1 MNLSNNRMMHF
12 GRASALS
19 VLLLLPPSAGAQVP
33 APKAPAAEAPAEI
46 PKDTLGRNTPR
57 GAVLGF
63 LNAARKGNAE
73 ISVLYL
79 NTPLRGEEA
88 EDLARQLAIVLNR
101 RLPARLNSLSDKPE
115 GSIPDPLRPDE
126 DLVGTIPTANGD
138 LDILVERV
146 DRGKL
151 GKIWLFS
158 RKTLKTIPDVFP
170 ELTMSTVERILPEF
184 LVKNRLA
191 DIPIFEWLA
200 LFVGMPFLYALTGLV
215 DRLLR
220 LVVWGVPTPPS
231 AKYKS
236 AEF

>member
-1 MNLSNNRMMHF
+1 MSASNSLTHRRGPSKSFLLLS
-12 GRASALS
+12 
-19 VLLLLPPSAGAQVP
+19 LLLLSPAVWPQVAVPSAPV
-33 APKAPAAEAPAEI
+33 AEAKPEPA
-46 PKDTLGRNTPR
+46 KDPLGRNTPR
-57 GAVLGF
+57 GAVMGF

-101 RLPARLNSLSDKPE
+101 RLPARLNMLSEKPE

-138 LDILVERV
+138 VDILVERV

-158 RKTLKTIPDVFP
+158 RKTLTTIPNVFP
-170 ELTMSTVERILPEF
+170 EISMPTVEKILPAF
-184 LVKNRLA
+184 LVNNRLA
-191 DIPIFEWLA
+191 QIPLFEWLA
-200 LFVGMPFLYALTGLV
+200 LFVGIPFLYTV
-215 DRLLR
+215 
-220 LVVWGVPTPPS
+220 T
-231 AKYKS
+231 
-236 AEF
+236 

>member
-1 MNLSNNRMMHF
+1 MKSGNNKMMRFVGGF
-12 GRASALS
+12 GVS
-19 VLLLLPPSAGAQVP
+19 VLLLVSAAAWAQVA
-33 APKAPAAEAPAEI
+33 APKVPAAEAQPEI

-73 ISVLYL
+73 IAVLYL

-101 RLPARLNSLSDKPE
+101 RLPARLNTLSEKPE

-126 DLVGTIPTANGD
+126 DLVGTIPTSKGD

-158 RKTLKTIPDVFP
+158 RTTLKAIPDVFP
-170 ELTMSTVERILPEF
+170 EINMPTVERILPAF
-184 LVKNRLA
+184 LVNSRLA
-191 DIPIFEWLA
+191 
-200 LFVGMPFLYALTGLV
+200 
-215 DRLLR
+215 
-220 LVVWGVPTPPS
+220 
-231 AKYKS
+231 
-236 AEF
+236 

>member
-1 MNLSNNRMMHF
+1 MSASNSLTHRRGPSKSFLLLS
-12 GRASALS
+12 
-19 VLLLLPPSAGAQVP
+19 LLLLSPAVWPQVAVPSAPV
-33 APKAPAAEAPAEI
+33 AEAKPEPA
-46 PKDTLGRNTPR
+46 KDPLGRNTPR
-57 GAVLGF
+57 GAVMGF

-101 RLPARLNSLSDKPE
+101 RLPARLNMLSEKPE

-126 DLVGTIPTANGD
+126 DLVGTIPTAKGD

-158 RKTLKTIPDVFP
+158 RNTLKTIPDVFP
-170 ELTMSTVERILPEF
+170 ELTKSTVENILPEF

-191 DIPIFEWLA
+191 EVPIFEWLV
-200 LFVGMPFLYALTGLV
+200 LFFVMSLLYMLTS
-215 DRLLR
+215 LLAR
-220 LVVWGVPTPPS
+220 IM
-231 AKYKS
+231 
-236 AEF
+236 